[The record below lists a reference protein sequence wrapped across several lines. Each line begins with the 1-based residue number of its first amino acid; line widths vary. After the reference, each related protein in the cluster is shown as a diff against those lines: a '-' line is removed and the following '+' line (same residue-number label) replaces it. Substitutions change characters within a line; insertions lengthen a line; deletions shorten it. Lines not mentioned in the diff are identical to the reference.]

1 MFCQETADHQDVVLA
16 TFETSARELLFP
28 YPQLRGPY
36 CSGVD
41 VDLLME
47 PTKDFPGIIS
57 PKVSSNLVICWIDNV
72 DIDCLL
78 DWSLHQDQHW
88 RDETPRHGRW
98 TGLSSRGVWLPS
110 PHTQTPTPQAS
121 QSGPQ
126 YRPAGRQGGLRL
138 EKGWWKYWLGGSH
151 PNPNPNQVH

>member
-1 MFCQETADHQDVVLA
+1 MFFQETADHQDVVLA

-78 DWSLHQDQHW
+78 D
-88 RDETPRHGRW
+88 
-98 TGLSSRGVWLPS
+98 
-110 PHTQTPTPQAS
+110 
-121 QSGPQ
+121 
-126 YRPAGRQGGLRL
+126 
-138 EKGWWKYWLGGSH
+138 
-151 PNPNPNQVH
+151 

>member
-1 MFCQETADHQDVVLA
+1 MSLSVFCQETADHQDVVLA

-57 PKVSSNLVICWIDNV
+57 PKVSRYPLW
-72 DIDCLL
+72 
-78 DWSLHQDQHW
+78 DQ
-88 RDETPRHGRW
+88 
-98 TGLSSRGVWLPS
+98 
-110 PHTQTPTPQAS
+110 
-121 QSGPQ
+121 
-126 YRPAGRQGGLRL
+126 
-138 EKGWWKYWLGGSH
+138 
-151 PNPNPNQVH
+151 

>member
-1 MFCQETADHQDVVLA
+1 MSRPNPSHRLSLCCSTISKSEIFSLRGRNCLFVRFMFEKTFATCLTLDHLQGALTADNVYMELLQVGSPIVDHLVCTVFCQETADHQDVVLA

-57 PKVSSNLVICWIDNV
+57 PKVS
-72 DIDCLL
+72 
-78 DWSLHQDQHW
+78 
-88 RDETPRHGRW
+88 RYPF
-98 TGLSSRGVWLPS
+98 P
-110 PHTQTPTPQAS
+110 
-121 QSGPQ
+121 
-126 YRPAGRQGGLRL
+126 
-138 EKGWWKYWLGGSH
+138 GSIMLTFI
-151 PNPNPNQVH
+151 VC